1 MMDQKRQRTLS
12 IVKPDGVGQRL
23 VGEVVRRFEQ
33 ASLRILGLKMLQLE
47 RAEAEGFYA
56 VHRGKPF
63 FDSLC
68 DFMSSGPAVVVALE
82 GEHAIIR
89 LRDLMGSTDPA
100 KAAEGTIRRAYGT
113 SIERNIVHGSD
124 SEASAAF
131 EIPYFFSALELSG
144 EGGR

>member
-33 ASLRILGLKMLQLE
+33 AGLRILGLKMLQLE

-68 DFMSSGPAVVVALE
+68 DFMSSGPSVVMALE